1 MHNKSL
7 KHTKVMYEKTEEPFD
22 EQPDGNDV
30 LPTVGNGA
38 FLVKMRL
45 KKDLPNWVPM
55 YGRKVCL
62 DFIGARQ
69 LRILPGIEW

>member
-1 MHNKSL
+1 MS
-7 KHTKVMYEKTEEPFD
+7 EKTEEPFD
-22 EQPDGNDV
+22 EQPDGNAV
-30 LPTVGNGA
+30 LPTVGNGS
-38 FLVKMRL
+38 FLDRMRL

-55 YGRKVCL
+55 YGCKVCL